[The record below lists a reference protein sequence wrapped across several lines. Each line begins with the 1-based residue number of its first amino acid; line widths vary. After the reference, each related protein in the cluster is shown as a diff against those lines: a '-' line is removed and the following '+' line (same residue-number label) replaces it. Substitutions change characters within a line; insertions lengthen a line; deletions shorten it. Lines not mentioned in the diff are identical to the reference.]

1 MHGFFEVAG
10 SMLDPERIRYL
21 LENKLKRLDGA
32 QGKVSFA
39 NIAKHQAL
47 SWQHYVSVP
56 ISPLDLV
63 EESSHE
69 VPTTF
74 LVDT

>member
-1 MHGFFEVAG
+1 
-10 SMLDPERIRYL
+10 MLEPERIRYL

-47 SWQHYVSVP
+47 SWQHYN
-56 ISPLDLV
+56 IAD
-63 EESSHE
+63 
-69 VPTTF
+69 
-74 LVDT
+74 